1 MFELLAYFNQEMH
14 YVPMQ
19 TAFDNYGFIS
29 SRVYLSE
36 VYPKVQVCGVSSCA
50 FLLLLLLLLLYLVFA
65 RLPGESNRRRLRS
78 LLLLCL
84 GDVFRTLINSLMF

>member
-50 FLLLLLLLLLYLVFA
+50 FFVVVVVVVVVPCICSLA
-65 RLPGESNRRRLRS
+65 R
-78 LLLLCL
+78 
-84 GDVFRTLINSLMF
+84 